1 MVLVHGWWMH
11 TVAMG
16 LLGRRLERLHGFRA
30 IGFSYPSVRWT
41 LDESADALRIACERI
56 PGSTLHF
63 VGHSLGGI
71 VILRMLRRHGW
82 TRPGRVVALGAP
94 FAGSAVACFRM
105 RRPLGRWIVGPGLAE
120 AARGAE
126 SMPWT
131 GRQEIGV
138 IAGTRPIGLGRLL
151 GPITPPHDGLVSV
164 DETRLPGAAEHR
176 VVHATHT
183 ALLFSRP
190 VAELVGGFLAH
201 GQFPSWTR

>member
-1 MVLVHGWWMH
+1 VLLVHGWWMH
-11 TVAMG
+11 ALAMG
-16 LLGRRLERLHGFRA
+16 LLGRRLERNHGFRA
-30 IGFSYPSVRWT
+30 IGFSYPSVRRT
-41 LDESADALRIACERI
+41 LDQNADALRVACERI

-82 TRPGRVVALGAP
+82 PRPGRVVALGSP
-94 FAGSAVACFRM
+94 FAGSAVAIR
-105 RRPLGRWIVGPGLAE
+105 RAGRPLGRRLLGPGLVE

-126 SMPWT
+126 SMAWT

-138 IAGTRPIGLGRLL
+138 IAGTRPIGIGRLL
-151 GPITPPHDGLVSV
+151 GPIASPHDGTVAV
-164 DETRLPGAAEHR
+164 EETRLPGATEHR

-190 VAELVGGFLAH
+190 VAELVGAFLAH
-201 GQFPSWTR
+201 GRFPSWTR